1 MDVNVTPNTKWLCHI
16 NFDNLR
22 MGKESRF
29 GKLICYTLDHA
40 MKGPIGRIF
49 MYLGVQ
55 KGWKNPSH
63 GMW

>member
-1 MDVNVTPNTKWLCHI
+1 MDVNVMLNTKWLCHI
-16 NFDNLR
+16 NFDNLG

-55 KGWKNPSH
+55 KG
-63 GMW
+63 